1 MNDFF
6 SHKENKKTMK
16 KGTINKNENF
26 YKKKIKNNNFF
37 KDYVS

>member
-1 MNDFF
+1 MNDFC

-26 YKKKIKNNNFF
+26 YNKKLKITIFLMTT
-37 KDYVS
+37 